1 MSFEMI
7 ITSSNPA
14 ILFCLQLLLSTGI
27 YCIYMKRRSCFVLKG
42 VCCLAVLLAVAYSID
57 QLLYNVN
64 PLVPFILWL
73 LLIPMLYF
81 LYLGNWREI
90 LFISL
95 SGLATQHCSLIISEL
110 FLEELLNIREPLL
123 TNSLMIP
130 CYLFMTF
137 LAYCLLARRIYRK
150 IDIKIESRSL
160 LLIAGAI
167 VLFSM
172 VLRRM
177 IIDNLGF
184 DYMDIIKVAIDL
196 YSMLGC
202 AVSLWLLFFA
212 NIVDELRLEQVMME
226 HMMQMEEE
234 KHSFTETAVET
245 INIKCHDLKHELER
259 MRTGQQV
266 ISDETLQELED
277 SVTNYSRIA
286 KTGND
291 VLDNILTEESLC
303 CERYHIHFRCI
314 VDGAQLNGMDSTDL
328 YSLFGNALDNA
339 IEASRQE
346 PEEDKRSIF
355 LKVTKKGP
363 YIIIHIENNC
373 PCIVQFKDGIPQ
385 TDKED
390 KAHHGY
396 GFRSM
401 QYVVRK
407 YDGSLV
413 PKQENGLF
421 SINIILNIPAA

>member
-1 MSFEMI
+1 MTLEMI

-14 ILFCLQLLLSTGI
+14 VLFCLQLFLSTGI
-27 YCIYMKRRSCFVLKG
+27 YCIYIKRRSYFVLKSVFLG
-42 VCCLAVLLAVAYSID
+42 GFLFLFAYGID
-57 QLLYNVN
+57 KLLYNATF
-64 PLVPFILWL
+64 LTPFILWL
-73 LLIPMLYF
+73 LLIPMLNF
-81 LYLGNWREI
+81 LFDGNWREI
-90 LFISL
+90 LFVSL

-110 FLEELLNIREPLL
+110 FLEEILRIRSVLL
-123 TNSLMIP
+123 TDSLMIP
-130 CYLFMTF
+130 SYLLLTF
-137 LAYCLLARRIYRK
+137 LAYWFLARRIYRK
-150 IDIKIESRSL
+150 IDIQIESRSL

-212 NIVDELRLEQVMME
+212 NIVDELKLEQVMME
-226 HMMQMEEE
+226 QMMAMEEE
-234 KHSFTETAVET
+234 KHSFTENAVET
-245 INIKCHDLKHELER
+245 MNVKCHDLKHELER

-266 ISDETLQELED
+266 ISDETFKELED
-277 SVTNYSRIA
+277 SVTNFSRIA
-286 KTGND
+286 RTGND

-346 PEEDKRSIF
+346 PDEDKRSIF
-355 LKVTKKGP
+355 LKVTQKGT
-363 YIIIHIENNC
+363 YTSIHIENNC
-373 PCIVQFKDGIPQ
+373 PGTIQFKDGIPQ

-421 SINIILNIPAA
+421 SLNIILNIPAA